1 MGNDTIVSFSDPA
14 FRDELSDL
22 VREGAQRIIRQ
33 AVEAELKAFLDEHES
48 ERDAEGRRA
57 VVRNG
62 YQPRREV
69 LTGVGPVTVQVP
81 KTRDR
86 AAAGRCFRSE
96 LLPPYLKKAKRL
108 EAVIPWL
115 YLKGVSTND
124 FDEALKALFGDSVKG
139 LSPAT
144 ITRLKR
150 GWEAEYAEWRQ
161 RDWHGH
167 GFVYLWAD
175 GIYVNVRAE
184 ERRCM
189 LVVVGCDLH
198 GRKHCLAIEDGF
210 RESTASWKALLLSL
224 KDRGLDA
231 AKLAVGDGALGFWA
245 ALAEVYPETREQR
258 CWVHKTV
265 NVLDKLPKSQHSD
278 VKSALYEIWQADSR
292 AVAEKAF
299 DRFVATYEDK
309 YPKAVECLAK
319 DRTELLAFYDFPAAH
334 WQHIRTTNPIE
345 STFAT
350 IRLRTKKTRNCLSA
364 KSGLSLMHQ
373 LAMSAQKRWRRL
385 RGFQQLADVVAGIKF
400 VDGVDER
407 DISQKDEQKNSRIAA

>member
-1 MGNDTIVSFSDPA
+1 MDNDTIVGFCDPV

-22 VREGAQRIIRQ
+22 VRDGAQRIIRQ
-33 AVEAELKAFLDEHES
+33 AVEAELKAFLDAHAG

-62 YQPRREV
+62 HQPEREV
-69 LTGVGPVTVQVP
+69 LTGVGPVPVRVP

-86 AAAGRCFRSE
+86 AGEGRCFRSE

-108 EAVIPWL
+108 EAVLPWL

-139 LSPAT
+139 LSSST

-150 GWEAEYAEWRQ
+150 GWETEYAEWRQ
-161 RDWHGH
+161 RGWHGH
-167 GFVYLWAD
+167 EFVYLWAD

-184 ERRCM
+184 ERRCV
-189 LVVVGCDLH
+189 LVVVGCDVH
-198 GRKHCLAIEDGF
+198 GRKHFLAIEDGF
-210 RESTASWKALLLSL
+210 RESAASWKALLLSL
-224 KDRGLDA
+224 KDRGVNA

-265 NVLDKLPKSQHSD
+265 NVLDKLPKSQHSGA
-278 VKSALYEIWQADSR
+278 KSALHEIWQADSR
-292 AVAEKAF
+292 KAAEKAF

-309 YPKAVECLAK
+309 YPKATECLVK
-319 DRTELLAFYDFPAAH
+319 DRAELLAFYDFPAAH

-350 IRLRTKKTRNCLSA
+350 IRLRTRKTRNCVSA

-373 LAMSAQKRWRRL
+373 LAMSSQKRWRRL
-385 RGFQQLADVVAGIKF
+385 RGFQKLADVVAGIKF
-400 VDGVDER
+400 IDGVDER
-407 DISQKDEQKNSRIAA
+407 KLSRKAA

>member
-1 MGNDTIVSFSDPA
+1 MSDDTIVCFSNPA

-22 VREGAQRIIRQ
+22 VRDGAQRIIRQ
-33 AVEAELKAFLDEHES
+33 AVEAELKGFLDAHGS
-48 ERDAEGRRA
+48 ERDSEGRRA

-62 YQPRREV
+62 YLPEREV
-69 LTGVGPVTVQVP
+69 LTGVGPVRVQVP

-86 AAAGRCFRSE
+86 AGEGRCFRSE

-108 EAVIPWL
+108 EAVLPWL

-124 FDEALKALFGDSVKG
+124 FDEALKALFGESVKG
-139 LSPAT
+139 LSAST

-150 GWEAEYAEWRQ
+150 AWEAEYAAWRK
-161 RDWHGH
+161 RDWRGH
-167 GFVYLWAD
+167 EFVYLWAD

-184 ERRCM
+184 ERRCV
-189 LVVVGCDLH
+189 LVVVGCDIH
-198 GRKHCLAIEDGF
+198 GRKHFLAIEDGF
-210 RESTASWKALLLSL
+210 RESAQSWKALLLSL

-245 ALAEVYPETREQR
+245 ALAEVYPATREQR
-258 CWVHKTV
+258 CWVHKSV
-265 NVLDKLPKSQHSD
+265 NVLDKLPKSLHGD
-278 VKSALYEIWQADSR
+278 AKSALHEIWQADSR

-299 DRFVATYEDK
+299 DRFVAIYEDK
-309 YPKAVECLAK
+309 YPKSVECLVK
-319 DRTELLAFYDFPAAH
+319 DRAELLAFYDFPAAH

-345 STFAT
+345 SSFAT
-350 IRLRTKKTRNCLSA
+350 IRLRTKKTRNCVSA

-385 RGFQQLADVVAGIKF
+385 RGFRQLADVVAGINF
-400 VDGVDER
+400 IDGVDER
-407 DISQKDEQKNSRIAA
+407 TISRNAA

>member
-1 MGNDTIVSFSDPA
+1 MNDDTIVSFSNPA

-22 VREGAQRIIRQ
+22 VRDGAQRIIRQ
-33 AVEAELKAFLDEHES
+33 AVEAELKGFLDAYGEQ
-48 ERDAEGRRA
+48 RDAEGRRA

-62 YQPRREV
+62 YLPERDV
-69 LTGVGPVTVQVP
+69 LTGVGPVTVRVP

-86 AAAGRCFRSE
+86 AGDGRCFRSE

-108 EAVIPWL
+108 EAVLPWL

-124 FDEALKALFGDSVKG
+124 FDEALKALFGESVRG
-139 LSPAT
+139 LSPST

-150 GWEAEYAEWRQ
+150 AWESEYADWRQ
-161 RDWHGH
+161 RDWQGH
-167 GFVYLWAD
+167 EFVYLWAD

-184 ERRCM
+184 ERRCV
-189 LVVVGCDLH
+189 LVVIGCDVH
-198 GRKHCLAIEDGF
+198 GRKQFLAIEDGF
-210 RESTASWKALLLSL
+210 RESAASWKALLLSL
-224 KDRGLDA
+224 RDRGLDA

-245 ALAEVYPETREQR
+245 ALAEVYPKTREQR
-258 CWVHKTV
+258 CWVHKTA
-265 NVLDKLPKSQHSD
+265 NVLNKLPKSLHGD
-278 VKSALYEIWQADSR
+278 AKSALHEIWQADRR
-292 AVAEKAF
+292 AAAEKAF

-309 YPKAVECLAK
+309 YPKATECLIK
-319 DRTELLAFYDFPAAH
+319 SRTELLAFYDFPAAH

-350 IRLRTKKTRNCLSA
+350 IRLRTRKTRNCVSA

-385 RGFQQLADVVAGIKF
+385 RGFRQLADVVAGVNF

-407 DISQKDEQKNSRIAA
+407 TISRKAA